1 MADELLSSGQCV
13 GSRPLARAK
22 RRVSAA
28 SFLLLGPVLAGC
40 ADDSKVLGGTEQY
53 VRASYLEE
61 QGRPSD
67 ARIAY
72 ERSIAASLDPREKRK
87 SLSALADLTESTGA
101 PAGSQSVAD
110 LRQSAALLG
119 DRRSLNEVARR
130 QYDENIRPSRFA
142 ELVPYYDK
150 SAREQSN
157 TTALLMGRLTEEGEF
172 GQNPKTSTVDWYTLA
187 ANRGSN
193 KATKELVV
201 YYARAGEDSQ
211 ALAWIG
217 RLSGEE
223 KSNMYLS
230 LAKDFLDA
238 GDELPRNGTSAV
250 RWYRRGL
257 AANPTAAV
265 SSANRFLTDA
275 PTDADRAAILAAVRT
290 QADRGNPDAALLV
303 ARSLDRDSAEVNPEA
318 VRYFLIAAKAGNAD
332 AMGSLVKSAAFLK
345 SDDPLSGQI
354 VSGLTSM
361 GERGNVDAMLTLGNS
376 YGIGGIVPRDPARSF
391 AWYERAAKAG
401 NAEAQYRTGV
411 AYADGIGTTKNIEQA
426 RRWLQESA
434 RRGFNLAA
442 PALQRLN

>member
-1 MADELLSSGQCV
+1 
-13 GSRPLARAK
+13 LARAK

-28 SFLLLGPVLAGC
+28 SFLLLCPVLAGC
-40 ADDSKVLGGTEQY
+40 ADDSKVLDGGEQY

-61 QGRPSD
+61 NGRPSD

-87 SLSALADLTESTGA
+87 SLSSLADLNEGTGSS
-101 PAGSQSVAD
+101 AGGSVAD

-119 DRRSLNEVARR
+119 DRGSLNEVARR
-130 QYDENIRPSRFA
+130 QYDENIRPTRFA
-142 ELVPYYDK
+142 ELVPFYEK

-157 TTALLMGRLTEEGEF
+157 TTALLMGKLTSEGEF
-172 GQNPKTSTVDWYTLA
+172 GANPKTSTVDWYTLA

-201 YYARAGEDSQ
+201 YYARAGDDSD
-211 ALAWIG
+211 AVRWIG
-217 RLSGEE
+217 RMSGED
-223 KSNMYLS
+223 KANMYLS

-238 GDELPRNGTSAV
+238 GDALPRNGASAV

-257 AANPTAAV
+257 AANPAAAV

-275 PTDADRAAILAAVRT
+275 PTDADRAAILAAVRS

-303 ARSLDRDSAEVNPEA
+303 ARSLDRDSAEVSPEA
-318 VRYFLIAAKAGNAD
+318 VHYFLIAAKAGNAD

-354 VSGLTSM
+354 VGGLTAM

-376 YGIGGIVPRDPARSF
+376 YGIGGIVPRDPAKSF
-391 AWYERAAKAG
+391 DWYERAAKAG
-401 NAEAQYRTGV
+401 NAEAQYRTGL
-411 AYADGIGTTKNIEQA
+411 AYADGIGTQKNIAQA
-426 RRWLQESA
+426 KRWLQESA
-434 RRGFNLAA
+434 KRGFNLAA